1 MTAILDSGTEQSKPI
16 EHTRLFIDGAWAD
29 ARDGGEIPVVNP
41 ATGDVFVSVAEARE
55 ADVDLAVA
63 AARRAFDSGPW
74 PAMKPNERARILW
87 RLAELIERDAE
98 ELARLTTLENGKPYA
113 QSMRID
119 VGGSVKA
126 FQYFSGWATKVT
138 GATIPLSTPGD
149 YHAYTQREPLGVC
162 ALIVPWNYPLSNAAW
177 KIGPALAA
185 GNTAVLKP
193 AEATPLTALRLAEL
207 AMEAGLPPGVLNVLP
222 GYGPSAGAALAAHP
236 LVDKVSFT
244 GSTTTGRA
252 IASAS
257 LGNFKRVT
265 LELGGKSPNIIFAD
279 ADIEAATAGAAAAI
293 FSNMGE
299 QCVAGSR
306 LYVEE
311 SVFDEVI
318 AGVSAIGAGMRIGD
332 GFDPRTEVGP
342 LVSDEHLARVTGYL
356 RSGVEQGAKLVSGGE
371 RVGDRGFYLQPT
383 VFTDVT
389 PDMRIVAE
397 EIFGPVVVATPF
409 REVGDLVTAAND
421 SPYGLAAGVWTRDV
435 TRAHTMSRA
444 LRAGVVWVNC
454 YGVFDPALPF
464 GGFKE
469 SGWGREMGYDVMQHY
484 TESKSTVIK
493 LG

>member
-1 MTAILDSGTEQSKPI
+1 MAATPDTEAQQKPI
-16 EHTRLFIDGAWAD
+16 EHTLLFIDGKWEESEA
-29 ARDGGEIPVVNP
+29 GGRIPVVNP
-41 ATGDVFVSVAEARE
+41 ATGEVFVSVQEARE
-55 ADVDLAVA
+55 ADVDRAVL
-63 AARRAFDSGPW
+63 AARKAFDSGPW
-74 PAMKPNERARILW
+74 PRMKPNERAQILW
-87 RLAELIERDAE
+87 RLGDLIQRDGE

-113 QSMRID
+113 QSQMID
-119 VGGSVKA
+119 VRGSVKA
-126 FQYFSGWATKVT
+126 FHYFSGWATKVT

-149 YHAYTQREPLGVC
+149 YHAFTQREALGVC

-177 KIGPALAA
+177 KVGPALAA
-185 GNTAVLKP
+185 GNTCVLKP
-193 AEATPLTALRLAEL
+193 AEATPLSALRLARL
-207 AMEAGLPPGVLNVLP
+207 AIEAGLPEGVLNVVP
-222 GYGPSAGAALAAHP
+222 GYGPSAGAALAEHP

-244 GSTTTGRA
+244 GSTQTGRA
-252 IASAS
+252 IATAS

-279 ADIEAATAGAAAAI
+279 ADLEAASAGAAAAI

-311 SVFDEVI
+311 PVFDEVV
-318 AGVSAIGAGMRIGD
+318 ARVAAIGASMRIGD
-332 GFDPRTEVGP
+332 GFDPETQVGP
-342 LVSDEHLARVTGYL
+342 LVSKEHLERVTGYL
-356 RSGVEQGAKLVSGGE
+356 RSGVEQGATVLSGGE
-371 RVGDRGFYLQPT
+371 TVGDRGFYLQPT

-389 PDMRIVAE
+389 PDMRIVRE

-409 REVGDLVTAAND
+409 REVDDLVEVAND
-421 SPYGLAAGVWTRDV
+421 SPYGLAAGVWTQNIS
-435 TRAHTMSRA
+435 RAHSMSRA

-484 TESKSTVIK
+484 TENKSTVIK

>member
-1 MTAILDSGTEQSKPI
+1 MAATPDTEAQQKPI
-16 EHTRLFIDGAWAD
+16 EHTLLFIDGKWEESEA
-29 ARDGGEIPVVNP
+29 GGRIPVVNP
-41 ATGDVFVSVAEARE
+41 ATGEVFVSVQEARE
-55 ADVDLAVA
+55 SDVDRAVL
-63 AARRAFDSGPW
+63 AARKAFDSGPW
-74 PAMKPNERARILW
+74 PRMKPGERAQILW
-87 RLAELIERDAE
+87 RLGDLIQRDGE

-113 QSMRID
+113 QSQMID
-119 VGGSVKA
+119 VRGSVKA
-126 FQYFSGWATKVT
+126 FHYFSGWATKVT

-149 YHAYTQREPLGVC
+149 YHAFTQREALGVC

-177 KIGPALAA
+177 KVGPALAA
-185 GNTAVLKP
+185 GNTCVLKP
-193 AEATPLTALRLAEL
+193 AEATPLSALRLARL
-207 AMEAGLPPGVLNVLP
+207 AIEAGLPEGVLNVVP
-222 GYGPSAGAALAAHP
+222 GYGPSAGAALAEHP

-244 GSTTTGRA
+244 GSTQTGRA
-252 IASAS
+252 IATAS

-265 LELGGKSPNIIFAD
+265 LELGGKSPNIVFAD
-279 ADIEAATAGAAAAI
+279 ADLEAASAGAAAAI

-311 SVFDEVI
+311 SVFDEVV
-318 AGVSAIGAGMRIGD
+318 ARVAAIGASMRIGD
-332 GFDPRTEVGP
+332 GFDPETQIGP
-342 LVSDEHLARVTGYL
+342 LVSKEHLERVTGYL
-356 RSGVEQGAKLVSGGE
+356 RSGVEQGATVLSGGE
-371 RVGDRGFYLQPT
+371 TVGDRGFYLQPT

-389 PDMRIVAE
+389 PDMRIVRE

-409 REVGDLVTAAND
+409 REVDDLVDVAND
-421 SPYGLAAGVWTRDV
+421 SPYGLAAGVWTQNIS
-435 TRAHTMSRA
+435 RAHSMSRA

-484 TESKSTVIK
+484 TENKSTVIK

>member
-1 MTAILDSGTEQSKPI
+1 MAATPDTEAQQKPI
-16 EHTRLFIDGAWAD
+16 EHTLLFIDGKWEESEA
-29 ARDGGEIPVVNP
+29 GGRIPVVNP
-41 ATGDVFVSVAEARE
+41 ATGEVFVSVQEARE
-55 ADVDLAVA
+55 SDVDRAVL
-63 AARRAFDSGPW
+63 AARKAFDSGPW
-74 PAMKPNERARILW
+74 PRMKPGERAQILW
-87 RLAELIERDAE
+87 RLGDLIQRDGE

-113 QSMRID
+113 QSQMID
-119 VGGSVKA
+119 VRGSVKA
-126 FQYFSGWATKVT
+126 FHYFSGWATKVT

-149 YHAYTQREPLGVC
+149 YHAFTQREALGVC

-177 KIGPALAA
+177 KVGPALAA
-185 GNTAVLKP
+185 GNTCVLKP
-193 AEATPLTALRLAEL
+193 AEATPLSALRLARL
-207 AMEAGLPPGVLNVLP
+207 AIEAGLPEGVLNVVP
-222 GYGPSAGAALAAHP
+222 GYGPSAGAALAEHP

-244 GSTTTGRA
+244 GSTQTGRA
-252 IASAS
+252 IATAS

-265 LELGGKSPNIIFAD
+265 LELGGKSPNIVFAD
-279 ADIEAATAGAAAAI
+279 ADLEAASAGAAAAI

-311 SVFDEVI
+311 SVFDEVV
-318 AGVSAIGAGMRIGD
+318 ARVAAIGASMRIGD
-332 GFDPRTEVGP
+332 GFDPETQVGP
-342 LVSDEHLARVTGYL
+342 LVSKEHLERVTGYL
-356 RSGVEQGAKLVSGGE
+356 RSGVEQGATVLSGGE
-371 RVGDRGFYLQPT
+371 TVGDRGFYLQPT

-389 PDMRIVAE
+389 PDMRIVRE

-409 REVGDLVTAAND
+409 REVDDLVDVAND
-421 SPYGLAAGVWTRDV
+421 SPYGLAAGVWTQNIS
-435 TRAHTMSRA
+435 RAHSMSRA

-484 TESKSTVIK
+484 TENKSTVIK

>member
-1 MTAILDSGTEQSKPI
+1 MAATLDTEAQQKPI
-16 EHTRLFIDGAWAD
+16 EHTLLFIDGKWEESEA
-29 ARDGGEIPVVNP
+29 GGRIPVVNP
-41 ATGDVFVSVAEARE
+41 ATGEVFVSVQEARE
-55 ADVDLAVA
+55 ADVDRAVL
-63 AARRAFDSGPW
+63 AARKAFDSGPW
-74 PAMKPNERARILW
+74 PRMKPNERAQILW
-87 RLAELIERDAE
+87 RLGDLIQRDGE

-113 QSMRID
+113 QSQMID
-119 VGGSVKA
+119 VRGSVKA
-126 FQYFSGWATKVT
+126 FHYFSGWATKIT

-149 YHAYTQREPLGVC
+149 YHAFTQREALGVC

-177 KIGPALAA
+177 KVGPALAA
-185 GNTAVLKP
+185 GNTCVLKP
-193 AEATPLTALRLAEL
+193 AEATPLSALRLARL
-207 AMEAGLPPGVLNVLP
+207 AIEAGLPEGVLNVVP
-222 GYGPSAGAALAAHP
+222 GYGPSAGAALAEHP

-244 GSTTTGRA
+244 GSTQTGRA
-252 IASAS
+252 IATAS

-279 ADIEAATAGAAAAI
+279 ADLDAASAGAAAAI

-311 SVFDEVI
+311 PVFDEVV
-318 AGVSAIGAGMRIGD
+318 ARVAAIGASMRIGD
-332 GFDPRTEVGP
+332 GFDPETQVGP
-342 LVSDEHLARVTGYL
+342 LVSREHLERVTGYL
-356 RSGVEQGAKLVSGGE
+356 RSGVEQGATVLSGGE
-371 RVGDRGFYLQPT
+371 TVGDRGFYLQPT

-389 PDMRIVAE
+389 PDMRIVRE

-409 REVGDLVTAAND
+409 REVDDLVDAAND
-421 SPYGLAAGVWTRDV
+421 SPYGLAAGVWTQNIS
-435 TRAHTMSRA
+435 RAHSMSRA

-484 TESKSTVIK
+484 TENKSTVIK

>member
-1 MTAILDSGTEQSKPI
+1 MAATPDTEAQQKPI
-16 EHTRLFIDGAWAD
+16 EHTLLFIDGKWEESEA
-29 ARDGGEIPVVNP
+29 GGQIPVVNP
-41 ATGDVFVSVAEARE
+41 ATGEVFVSVQEARE
-55 ADVDLAVA
+55 SDVDRAVL
-63 AARRAFDSGPW
+63 AARKAFDSGPW
-74 PAMKPNERARILW
+74 PRMKPNERAQILW
-87 RLAELIERDAE
+87 RLGDLIQRDGE

-113 QSMRID
+113 QSQMID
-119 VGGSVKA
+119 VRGSVKA
-126 FQYFSGWATKVT
+126 FHYFSGWATKVT

-149 YHAYTQREPLGVC
+149 YHAFTQREALGVC

-177 KIGPALAA
+177 KVGPALAA
-185 GNTAVLKP
+185 GNTCVLKP
-193 AEATPLTALRLAEL
+193 AEATPLSALRLARL
-207 AMEAGLPPGVLNVLP
+207 AIEAGLPEGVLNVVP
-222 GYGPSAGAALAAHP
+222 GYGPSAGAALAEHP

-244 GSTTTGRA
+244 GSTQTGRA
-252 IASAS
+252 IATAS

-265 LELGGKSPNIIFAD
+265 LELGGKSPNIVFAD
-279 ADIEAATAGAAAAI
+279 ADLEAASAGAAAAI

-311 SVFDEVI
+311 SVFDEVV
-318 AGVSAIGAGMRIGD
+318 ARVAAIGASMRIGD
-332 GFDPRTEVGP
+332 GFDPETQVGP
-342 LVSDEHLARVTGYL
+342 LVSKEHLERVTGYL
-356 RSGVEQGAKLVSGGE
+356 RSGVEQGATVLSGGE
-371 RVGDRGFYLQPT
+371 TVGDRGFYLQPT

-389 PDMRIVAE
+389 PDMRIVRE

-409 REVGDLVTAAND
+409 REVDDLVEVAND
-421 SPYGLAAGVWTRDV
+421 SPYGLAAGVWTQNIS
-435 TRAHTMSRA
+435 RAHSMSRA

-484 TESKSTVIK
+484 TENKSTVIK